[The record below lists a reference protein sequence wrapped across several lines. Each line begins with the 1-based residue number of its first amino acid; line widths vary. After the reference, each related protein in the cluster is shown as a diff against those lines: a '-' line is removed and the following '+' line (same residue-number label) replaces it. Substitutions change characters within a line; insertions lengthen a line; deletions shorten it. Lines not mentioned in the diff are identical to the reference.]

1 MLKEVDGSAREG
13 GGAVDSITAAAAAAA
28 AAVAEARE
36 DLLVK
41 GRRVIW
47 DLEEGGFVGVLGGV
61 GEEEEKMAEGERM
74 VAIGMDV
81 AADPFPPF
89 LLLLLFTGTKE
100 VCTCG
105 VEEMFWICCLS
116 ISFCRPL

>member
-13 GGAVDSITAAAAAAA
+13 GGAVDSITAAA

-81 AADPFPPF
+81 AADPFSSF
-89 LLLLLFTGTKE
+89 SSSSLVSRDGGS